1 MFFCPGVSPL
11 SIRIYKLV
19 NELKIEKEYLWE
31 LCDKL
36 NIVAKGKSALA
47 SISDEDALRVRE
59 YVSSLKSDSDKCH
72 K

>member
-1 MFFCPGVSPL
+1 MST
-11 SIRIYKLV
+11 RIYALAK
-19 NELKIEKEYLWE
+19 ELKIEKENLWE

-36 NIVAKGKSALA
+36 NIVTNGKSALA

-59 YVSSLKSDSDKCH
+59 YVSSLKSDSDKGH